1 MELSIGYDQR
11 QIYIYVYYLMHNS
24 SRYLKFIDSYLAP
37 PCSMQGILR
46 DGTRAAIKILS
57 SDSKQGTKEFLTEI
71 NMISTVRHPNLVQLI
86 GCCVEDKNRILLYE
100 YLENNSLS
108 SVLLR
113 KIRILCTYVQSE
125 DHENN

>member
-1 MELSIGYDQR
+1 MRPKSLC
-11 QIYIYVYYLMHNS
+11 YLEF
-24 SRYLKFIDSYLAP
+24 LDSYPAAP
-37 PCSMQGILR
+37 HSIQGILR

-57 SDSKQGTKEFLTEI
+57 SESKQGTKEFLTEI

-113 KIRILCTYVQSE
+113 KIRFLCTYSISE
-125 DHENN
+125 DHE